1 MKQILKIVFFKNKL
15 LFLLTIIFS
24 FIISLFNIISALIL
38 KNFIDV
44 AIETDK
50 SGLNSIL
57 LKSAFYIVGFL
68 IISYITSVLRSKYVS
83 KAYKNLSVYFTS
95 LLLSK
100 RISFLNGSNSSKYSA
115 FLTSDLEKVKL
126 DFVDNIVVLFQNIC
140 TLLLSLSIM
149 LYFDV
154 YLFLGILIT
163 SILTSFMGGIFQQ
176 ILPKIDNQVTNQ
188 KNTVSQLFNDVI
200 GGFHTI
206 KLFRTENRIEEICK
220 KKVYELEELNFK
232 RERLLHLSKNFA
244 MASTNIMVFVLFYIG
259 ANQAMRGVISFGTIV
274 AYIQLLNFVVVPI
287 QDLPQ
292 CFMKFQSVFNILK
305 NVSELINTSRKNTL
319 IDNDIKFS
327 EDIVFDNVSFT
338 YSDSKNYALKNISF
352 KFENGKKYIIVG
364 QSGSGKSTLLS
375 LLQKFWTD
383 YTGQIKIGNV
393 DIKNIE
399 EDAIYKN
406 VSVVQQ
412 EVFIFDDTILNNLTM
427 FSVFEN
433 RFLNR
438 VIEQSQLGKLI
449 REKGLEYNCGENGR
463 NLSGGERQR
472 IAIGRCLLQRT
483 PIIIFDE
490 ATASL
495 DNRTTKQIEE
505 VLSEMEGITQIITS
519 HRLNKEVL
527 QKYDSILVMK
537 NGVLIESGNFNEL
550 IENKGEF
557 WALYKTKN

>member
-1 MKQILKIVFFKNKL
+1 M
-15 LFLLTIIFS
+15 
-24 FIISLFNIISALIL
+24 
-38 KNFIDV
+38 
-44 AIETDK
+44 
-50 SGLNSIL
+50 
-57 LKSAFYIVGFL
+57 
-68 IISYITSVLRSKYVS
+68 
-83 KAYKNLSVYFTS
+83 
-95 LLLSK
+95 
-100 RISFLNGSNSSKYSA
+100 
-115 FLTSDLEKVKL
+115 
-126 DFVDNIVVLFQNIC
+126 
-140 TLLLSLSIM
+140 
-149 LYFDV
+149 
-154 YLFLGILIT
+154 
-163 SILTSFMGGIFQQ
+163 
-176 ILPKIDNQVTNQ
+176 
-188 KNTVSQLFNDVI
+188 
-200 GGFHTI
+200 
-206 KLFRTENRIEEICK
+206 
-220 KKVYELEELNFK
+220 
-232 RERLLHLSKNFA
+232 
-244 MASTNIMVFVLFYIG
+244 
-259 ANQAMRGVISFGTIV
+259 
-274 AYIQLLNFVVVPI
+274 
-287 QDLPQ
+287 
-292 CFMKFQSVFNILK
+292 
-305 NVSELINTSRKNTL
+305 INTSRKNNL

-327 EDIVFDNVSFT
+327 EDIVFDNVSFK
-338 YSDSKNYALKNISF
+338 YSDSNNYALKNISF

>member
-24 FIISLFNIISALIL
+24 FIISLFNIISAFIL

-68 IISYITSVLRSKYVS
+68 IISYITSVSRSKYVS

-188 KNTVSQLFNDVI
+188 KNTVSQLFSDVI

-232 RERLLHLSKNFA
+232 RERLLHLSKNFS

-292 CFMKFQSVFNILK
+292 CFMKFQSAFNILK
-305 NVSELINTSRKNTL
+305 NVSELINTSRKNNL

-338 YSDSKNYALKNISF
+338 YSDSNNYALKNISF

>member
-1 MKQILKIVFFKNKL
+1 
-15 LFLLTIIFS
+15 
-24 FIISLFNIISALIL
+24 
-38 KNFIDV
+38 
-44 AIETDK
+44 
-50 SGLNSIL
+50 
-57 LKSAFYIVGFL
+57 
-68 IISYITSVLRSKYVS
+68 
-83 KAYKNLSVYFTS
+83 
-95 LLLSK
+95 
-100 RISFLNGSNSSKYSA
+100 
-115 FLTSDLEKVKL
+115 
-126 DFVDNIVVLFQNIC
+126 
-140 TLLLSLSIM
+140 
-149 LYFDV
+149 
-154 YLFLGILIT
+154 
-163 SILTSFMGGIFQQ
+163 
-176 ILPKIDNQVTNQ
+176 
-188 KNTVSQLFNDVI
+188 
-200 GGFHTI
+200 
-206 KLFRTENRIEEICK
+206 
-220 KKVYELEELNFK
+220 
-232 RERLLHLSKNFA
+232 

-305 NVSELINTSRKNTL
+305 NVSELINTSRKNNL

-338 YSDSKNYALKNISF
+338 YSDSNNYALKNISF

-495 DNRTTKQIEE
+495 DNR
-505 VLSEMEGITQIITS
+505 
-519 HRLNKEVL
+519 L
-527 QKYDSILVMK
+527 Q
-537 NGVLIESGNFNEL
+537 NR
-550 IENKGEF
+550 
-557 WALYKTKN
+557 